1 MKRLI
6 LLVSVAFIGILAT
19 YAQNLENAQ
28 KSTEFRTNLDM
39 YKTLCEQLLKR
50 IDNVQK
56 NSDGLSKKINENTR
70 VRRLVENV
78 NGKMKKLYDNTLE
91 LDKII
96 SELSDS
102 LYVSNPQIE
111 ETEEKKDA
119 PDQPSADGLK
129 GADGHIPAEDVKKIE
144 ASENVPQAPTLSHE
158 GQEDIDKYLSDFS
171 FNDDLND
178 PKEFKRKRD
187 EFMRKLDSKDE
198 KLYNASYNTIFDLLS
213 VEYEI
218 YNRNRVK
225 GVIERAS
232 SIEKKDVLPKHYDE
246 LQSKIKLIREY
257 RYATME
263 LQRLMKIVSNPSD
276 DIKKA
281 LATNNS
287 SSSGSDSK
295 WADEES
301 EGIEISSD
309 NIMKYLIEKGET
321 EYIDKFYYT
330 REKFKEFV
338 KSPTSRNII
347 SNEIS
352 EALK

>member
-19 YAQNLENAQ
+19 NAQNLENAQ

-111 ETEEKKDA
+111 ETDEKKVA
-119 PDQPSADGLK
+119 PDQPSSEGKK
-129 GADGHIPAEDVKKIE
+129 GDEGHIPAEDVKKIE

-198 KLYNASYNTIFDLLS
+198 KLYNAYNTIFDLLS

-232 SIEKKDVLPKHYDE
+232 SIEEKDVLPKHYDE